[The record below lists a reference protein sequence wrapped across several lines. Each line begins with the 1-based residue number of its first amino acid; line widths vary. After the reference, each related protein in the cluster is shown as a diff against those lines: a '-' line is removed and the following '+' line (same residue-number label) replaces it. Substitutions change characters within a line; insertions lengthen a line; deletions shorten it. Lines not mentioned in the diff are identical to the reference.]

1 MGYLEERLKRQVTK
15 GDVIF
20 RDGSSGQ
27 SMFIILEGQVEISKV
42 LGDQKT
48 VLAKLGAGSIFG
60 EMAIVDNQPRSATAT
75 ALSNGVILEIGREM
89 FRSRM
94 EEVPKWLQTFF
105 QIIVERLRVATKNQ
119 SSLLARGAERQIVN
133 LLALSARQE
142 QPDAQEKIILPWSE
156 LVSSIAFFIG
166 LNEELVNGIVNKLVS
181 AHLSKSD
188 RREGIGRVFIIESPD
203 KLYQFADYCQERYM
217 VETGHA
223 KELSEQFSF
232 KNKQEMELLQVLE
245 EILEEQGAIEDF
257 PAATLE
263 KRLQTRFKKPM
274 KAYQPVIESFGQS
287 GLLDSFHPEGSEPAY
302 RVNNR
307 DLLEEKL
314 AKVRL
319 LVELSDLEKK
329 IME

>member
-1 MGYLEERLKRQVTK
+1 MGYLEERLKRQVKK

-27 SMFIILEGQVEISKV
+27 SMFIVLEGQVEISKV

-48 VLAKLGAGSIFG
+48 VLAKLGVGSIFG

-75 ALSNGVILEIGREM
+75 ALSNGIVLEIGREM
-89 FRSRM
+89 FRNRM
-94 EEVPKWLQTFF
+94 EEVPKWLQSFF
-105 QIIVERLRVATKNQ
+105 QIIVERLRIATMNQ
-119 SSLLARGAERQIVN
+119 SILLARGAERQIVN

-142 QPDAQEKIILPWSE
+142 QPDVQEKIILPWSK

-166 LNEELVNGIVNKLVS
+166 LNEELVNDIVNKLVS
-181 AHLSKSD
+181 AHLGKSD

-217 VETGHA
+217 IETGHA
-223 KELSEQFSF
+223 KEISEQFSF

-257 PAATLE
+257 PAATLD
-263 KRLQTRFKKPM
+263 KRLQTRFKNPM
-274 KAYQPVIESFGQS
+274 KVYEPVIENYRQS
-287 GLLDSFHPEGSEPAY
+287 GLLGSFHPEGSESVY

-314 AKVRL
+314 AKIRL